1 MKDYSS
7 DCEVKKP
14 KTYQSFGLSFK
25 LLSVNEAQ
33 RDINSLIVFKGGIYF
48 KSITLILEGV
58 LKGDCASLRGN

>member
-25 LLSVNEAQ
+25 LLSVNEVQ
-33 RDINSLIVFKGGIYF
+33 RDINSLIVFKGVN
-48 KSITLILEGV
+48 LL
-58 LKGDCASLRGN
+58 